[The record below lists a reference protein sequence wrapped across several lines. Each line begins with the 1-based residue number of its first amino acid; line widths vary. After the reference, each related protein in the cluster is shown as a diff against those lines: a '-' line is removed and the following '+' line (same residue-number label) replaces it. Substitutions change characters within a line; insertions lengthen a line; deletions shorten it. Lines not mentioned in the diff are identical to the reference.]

1 MASKIQIIGI
11 GNDSYEDNKKERIHG
26 VYIYKNQAFRIRE
39 NDWNSHCNVYKG
51 KT

>member
-1 MASKIQIIGI
+1 MIV
-11 GNDSYEDNKKERIHG
+11 DEDNKKERIHG

-51 KT
+51 KTWDREVPSSIP